1 LGIAPL
7 VSPMEEPQTATSLCP
22 ERELER
28 AYQGLEAKAAVRTG
42 KVTIACVPSVATQTL
57 A

>member
-1 LGIAPL
+1 
-7 VSPMEEPQTATSLCP
+7 MEEPQTATSLCP